1 MAPRGIDATWRG
13 AGVALLLAVVSALV
27 SLACGSASSTSG
39 SPVPTPPPGPVP
51 SPPYYV
57 TVSAT
62 GVTPQVTHV
71 WQGRAVIFR
80 NDDSRSHSFFDDQHP
95 THLECSGRLNLG
107 ALRPGERREIG
118 NLPINAC
125 FFHSDEDA
133 ANRAFWGVVVVH

>member
-1 MAPRGIDATWRG
+1 MVRRRDLCAS
-13 AGVALLLAVVSALV
+13 VALAPLALALAC
-27 SLACGSASSTSG
+27 LACGSASSTAG
-39 SPVPTPPPGPVP
+39 SSSPPPPEPVA

-80 NDDSRSHSFFDDQHP
+80 NDDTRSHTFFADMHP
-95 THLECSGRLNLG
+95 THRECSGLLNLG
-107 ALRPGERREIG
+107 ALRPGERREVKD
-118 NLPINAC
+118 LPINAC
-125 FFHSDEDA
+125 FLHSDDDP